1 MSERPKCGSCV
12 HWLRWGPTETPYEPQ
27 GICARFPPRLINPAV
42 APEENWSSWTQPMT
56 TASASCSEHHNFPAY
71 LAWFREQGATPKPP
85 TAEPEYLSGDD
96 LAKRIGRS
104 KQTVQ
109 SWARLQKIGRVRGDR
124 CWLYSVDDAI
134 RYMARDP
141 LRVAAMADKAEAIDP
156 A

>member
-1 MSERPKCGSCV
+1 MMERPTCETCIHWYCYDDEDQAEGFCV
-12 HWLRWGPTETPYEPQ
+12 RLPPVMTGTPGTAEICHTEGWG
-27 GICARFPPRLINPAV
+27 
-42 APEENWSSWTQPMT
+42 QPIT
-56 TASASCSEHHNFPAY
+56 HKNDRCSEHHNFPAY

-141 LRVAAMADKAEAIDP
+141 LRVAAMADKAEALDHD
-156 A
+156 